1 MKVVRSVPDSTLEY
15 IIGFFTTK
23 TDSLYQFT
31 NYLSTVSP
39 TIQNRA
45 TQSYDMSPLEGWLLL
60 V

>member
-23 TDSLYQFT
+23 TDSLYQFS
-31 NYLSTVSP
+31 NYLSTISP
-39 TIQNRA
+39 TIQNCA
-45 TQSYDMSPLEGWLLL
+45 TKSYYMSPLEGWLLL

>member
-45 TQSYDMSPLEGWLLL
+45 TQSYYMSPLEGWLLL